1 VDTVSRPDVVLL
13 VVAALLVPLA
23 GVLAGIDS
31 ALVRVSAARVEEM
44 ERAGLRGAHS
54 LAAVIADRPRHT
66 NLLLLLRLACEL
78 GATTLVA
85 RVVIN
90 WLGPGWGAVG
100 FTVAVMVLVTYV
112 LAGVGPRTLGRQHP
126 YRVALATAGLV
137 RALARLLGP
146 LASLL
151 ILLGNAITPG
161 RGFREGPFATEVELR
176 ELVDLAEQRGVV
188 EHGERNM
195 IHSVFELG
203 DTIAREVMV
212 PRTEVV
218 WIERGKSVR
227 QALALALR
235 SGFSRIPVIGENV
248 DDVIGIAYLKDL
260 SARAQDP
267 QARNTKVEE
276 LMRPP
281 TFVPESKPVDELL
294 REMQARRTHIA
305 VVIDEYGG
313 TAGLV
318 TIEDILEE
326 IVGEIADEYDT
337 ERPTVEWVDEDTAR
351 VTARM
356 AVEDLSDLFGT
367 EVPDLGDVETV
378 GGLLARELGR
388 VPIPGAS
395 VPVAGLVLTAET
407 TGGRRNRIDTVL
419 VHREPQPE
427 PAPEPEQRRS
437 RHSADQSAET
447 QR

>member
-1 VDTVSRPDVVLL
+1 VSQSDLVLL
-13 VVAALLVPLA
+13 VVAAVLVPLA
-23 GVLAGIDS
+23 GVLAGIDA
-31 ALVRVSAARVEEM
+31 ALGRVSAARVEEI
-44 ERAGLRGAHS
+44 EREGVRGART
-54 LAAVIADRPRHT
+54 LAQVIADRPRHT
-66 NLLLLLRLACEL
+66 NLLLLLRLVCEL
-78 GATTLVA
+78 GATTLVT
-85 RVVIN
+85 RVVFN
-90 WLGPGWGAVG
+90 WLGAGWAAVG
-100 FTVAVMVLVTYV
+100 FTVGVMVLVTYV
-112 LAGVGPRTLGRQHP
+112 LVGVGPRTLGRQHP
-126 YRVALATAGLV
+126 YRVALATAGPVRGLV
-137 RALARLLGP
+137 RLLGP

-195 IHSVFELG
+195 IHSVFELS

-260 SARAQDP
+260 AARAQEP

-276 LMRPP
+276 LMRSP

-294 REMQARRTHIA
+294 REMQARRTHMAI
-305 VVIDEYGG
+305 VIDEYGG

-337 ERPTVEWVDEDTAR
+337 ERPPVEWLDDDTAR

-356 AVEDLSDLFGT
+356 AVEDLSELFGV

-395 VPVAGLVLTAET
+395 VQVAGLTLTAET

-419 VHREPQPE
+419 VHREPPPE
-427 PAPEPEQRRS
+427 LPAPPPGPEQRWS
-437 RHSADQSAET
+437 RLPAE
-447 QR
+447 QASDS

>member
-1 VDTVSRPDVVLL
+1 
-13 VVAALLVPLA
+13 
-23 GVLAGIDS
+23 VLAGIDS